1 MIDRLQ
7 RDGEERGVISLPT
20 ATNVRSV
27 QRSKLFKKYLGV
39 LLLLLLLLLLVCF
52 FIFFF
57 GGGGGCLVLVVL
69 FLFLFFVCV
78 CFLVLFFGGFF
89 GGFFF
94 CVSSYISGVHHFLGE
109 IFAYVTVFLIQPL
122 R

>member
-52 FIFFF
+52 FLFFFF
-57 GGGGGCLVLVVL
+57 GGEVVWFWL
-69 FLFLFFVCV
+69 FCFCFCFLCVCVFLF
-78 CFLVLFFGGFF
+78 CFLGVFF